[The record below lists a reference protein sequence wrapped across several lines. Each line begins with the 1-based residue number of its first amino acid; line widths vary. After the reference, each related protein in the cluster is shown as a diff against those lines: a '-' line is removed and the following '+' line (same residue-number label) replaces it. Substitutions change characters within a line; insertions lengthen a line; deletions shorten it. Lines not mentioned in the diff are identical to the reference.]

1 MRNILFKT
9 FFYFGLSLISVI
21 FLPALLLPKKIVL
34 FGGRLFGYWSY
45 ICLKIFFS
53 TRVIIN
59 GKENILN
66 NKDFFIACSHQSI
79 FETFYLQTI
88 FNSPFFI
95 LKKELMNIPIFGW
108 YLKKIDSIAID
119 RNKITREN
127 LDFIERIKQTMK
139 KTKRPLVIFPQ
150 ATRVLPDER
159 VPFKKGVGR
168 IYKELNVCCQPVA
181 IDSGKVWPKS
191 GVIVPNKT
199 IKISILKP
207 IENGMNEKEFVNLLE
222 KMIYSELNQTS

>member
-9 FFYFGLSLISVI
+9 FFYFGLSLISVV

-34 FGGRLFGYWSY
+34 FGGRLFGHWSY
-45 ICLKIFFS
+45 VCLKFFFS
-53 TRVIIN
+53 TKIIIN
-59 GKENILN
+59 GKENILKDN
-66 NKDFFIACSHQSI
+66 NFFIACSHQSI

-108 YLKKIDSIAID
+108 YLKKIDSIAIN
-119 RNKITREN
+119 RNKVTKEN
-127 LDFIERIKQTMK
+127 LNFIERIRETMK
-139 KTKRPLVIFPQ
+139 KTKRPFVIFPQ
-150 ATRVLPDER
+150 ATRVLPEER

-168 IYKELNVCCQPVA
+168 IYKELNVFCQPVA
-181 IDSGKVWPKS
+181 IDSGKVWPKN

-207 IENGMNEKEFVNLLE
+207 IENGMGEKEFVNLLE
-222 KMIYSELNQTS
+222 KKIYFELDQIS